1 MIQMVTDRT
10 EADVILGNAKGVYN
24 YTDLNRVESA
34 VAELFELA
42 NELGLNFTSAVKTD
56 WGIPGYFYQANW
68 PTVSQMERYLSNVRD
83 LADAFSVSRLS
94 LPKTMSDLSYRG
106 ANAIEKCLENVYTAI
121 QGTTENYRYSG
132 DIYAGEEF
140 CL

>member
-1 MIQMVTDRT
+1 MTQLVTDRT
-10 EADVILGNAKGVYN
+10 EADVIQGNAKGVYN

-42 NELGLNFTSAVKTD
+42 NGLGFNFTSTVKTD
-56 WGIPGYFYQANW
+56 WGIPGSFSQSTW
-68 PTVSQMERYLSNVRD
+68 PTVSQMERYLDNVRD
-83 LADAFSVSRLS
+83 LADAFSVSRIL
-94 LPKTMSDLSYRG
+94 LPKTMEGLTYRS
-106 ANAIEKCLENVYTAI
+106 ANVIEKILENVYTAI

-132 DIYAGEEF
+132 EIYAGEEF